1 MMSSDNTAAPYRP
14 FRCSICPRTFRSDQ
28 TLQTH
33 IRAHASEPERRHTC
47 PHCSFASILCA
58 TLQIHLLTHSEN
70 PRPFLCPLCPRT
82 FSRRTN
88 LTTHIRTHDNS
99 RPRRFSCPY
108 CKHRTD
114 RRNDLESHIISRHQV
129 VCNQEERFGWESGVL
144 PAFGWDTPRMLPSF
158 DNEAFFTPDTI
169 ESNPTPDPPSE

>member
-1 MMSSDNTAAPYRP
+1 MSSNNATAPYRP

-33 IRAHASEPERRHTC
+33 VRAHASEPERRHTC
-47 PHCSFASILCA
+47 PH
-58 TLQIHLLTHSEN
+58 
-70 PRPFLCPLCPRT
+70 CPRT

-108 CKHRTD
+108 CEHRTD
-114 RRNDLESHIISRHQV
+114 RRNDLESHIVSRHQV
-129 VCNQEERFGWESGVL
+129 VRTPEQRLPWESGIL
-144 PAFGWDTPRMLPSF
+144 PAFGWDAPRTLPSF
-158 DNEAFFTPDTI
+158 NDEAFFAPDTVKT
-169 ESNPTPDPPSE
+169 SPAPDPSSE